1 MVRPATIASGA
12 IPFFELA
19 ARGPHIAKRQTS
31 QNACA
36 QLSEAY
42 SGGSGAFNGTFGSSS
57 PALVRPSIAYE
68 CLRSIAVDTERD
80 IALLEYLEPW
90 LEFQSTVG
98 ILADPPEGYMYP
110 GVDIL
115 GGFSNMTNMLRNGD
129 YDNQY
134 DFIVDLFRLIN
145 VKPRE
150 GHLSYTPALISAVQ
164 FATPAVFI
172 SISEDGTSL
181 PSIYL
186 YDDYL
191 QSQSQGYDA
200 AEVVSFDGTPIF
212 DWLQQRGVDNDRNQ
226 DPDASWNSQLYS
238 AALDNIGVSA
248 ASTIFAHG
256 NLTDQSTIVFGNNT
270 EVSFNNVAVL
280 VGDFSNISS
289 GEDVHNRFEVPDR
302 FGNAESSPFTK
313 LAKRQSDGFDNVG
326 YPDPFVIHEDG
337 YISGYHFRRGKLDDT
352 AVLAVKSFL
361 TSDLESQPE
370 ADLEEFVRV
379 VSTFV
384 TDSADDG
391 KDRLIIDFQGNG
403 GGSLA
408 NLIALYL
415 FLFPQAETFL
425 PLRARANPLLN
436 WMGETAVEFRAPM
449 LPVYDLRTAVDE
461 DMNTF
466 SSWSDFYDLET
477 ILGDDFTQ
485 IYHPLDMSLFR
496 QFSSLPEHFTANNTV
511 ILTDG
516 FCASACALAVG
527 LMSRLLGIHV
537 VTLGGRPNERPMQAV
552 GGTKGGPILTLD
564 WGKAIFP
571 DIASEERP
579 PSDLRT
585 APFSEVGPP
594 LAGPPPE
601 MIVVNSAN
609 VHLHDDDD
617 AAPLQFV
624 YEAANCRLFYTWE
637 TLTNLTNLWEA
648 VSDVKWDGASCVSG
662 STTNSDNT
670 IGDSAPAFSQ
680 DYVSKFT
687 WTPGPGDISDSPP
700 TGPGGGGNG
709 RSNGGGGNGNGNGN
723 GNGGSSNGDDSDNAA
738 GRVTGASFT
747 VLVALAA
754 AVIAFA

>member
-12 IPFFELA
+12 VPFFELA

-42 SGGSGAFNGTFGSSS
+42 SGGSGAFNGTLGGN

-68 CLRSIAVDTERD
+68 CLRSIPVDTERD
-80 IALLEYLEPW
+80 VALIEYLEPW

-115 GGFSNMTNMLRNGD
+115 GGLSNMTSMLENGD

-150 GHLSYTPALISAVQ
+150 GHLSYTPALISIIQ

-200 AEVVSFDGTPIF
+200 GEVESFDGIPIF

-248 ASTIFAHG
+248 ASTIVAHG
-256 NLTDQSTIVFGNNT
+256 NLSDTSTIVFGNNT
-270 EVSFNNVAVL
+270 EVTFNNVAVL
-280 VGDFSNISS
+280 VGDFSDISS

-302 FGNAESSPFTK
+302 FGNAESSPFTR

-326 YPDPFVIHEDG
+326 YPDPFVIHDDG
-337 YISGYHFRRGKLDDT
+337 YISGYHFNRGKLDDT

-361 TSDLESQPE
+361 TSDLAAQPE

-384 TDSADDG
+384 SDSASDG

-408 NLIALYL
+408 NLLALYL
-415 FLFPQAETFL
+415 FLFPKAETYL
-425 PLRARANPLLN
+425 PLRARANPLLD
-436 WMGETAVEFRAPM
+436 WMGETAAEFRAPM

-466 SSWSDFYDLET
+466 RSWSDFYELES
-477 ILGDDFTQ
+477 ILGDEFTQ
-485 IYHPLDMSLFR
+485 IYHPVDLSLLREFR
-496 QFSSLPEHFTANNTV
+496 SLPEHFTANNTV
-511 ILTDG
+511 IVTDG

-527 LMSRLLGIHV
+527 LMSRLLNIQV
-537 VTLGGRPNERPMQAV
+537 ITLGGRPNERPMQAV

-564 WGKAIFP
+564 YGIAIFP
-571 DIASEERP
+571 EIAAEQRP
-579 PSDLRT
+579 PSDLKT

-601 MIVVNSAN
+601 MIVINSGN

-670 IGDSAPAFSQ
+670 IADSVPAFSQ

-687 WTPGPGDISDSPP
+687 WTPGPGDVSDKPP
-700 TGPGGGGNG
+700 RGPGGDGNGRSHGDGSSGGGNG
-709 RSNGGGGNGNGNGN
+709 
-723 GNGGSSNGDDSDNAA
+723 GSADGDADNAA
-738 GRVTGASFT
+738 PRVGSASFAA
-747 VLVALAA
+747 LVGLAV
-754 AVIAFA
+754 AVMVFA

>member
-1 MVRPATIASGA
+1 MVRPASIASGA

-19 ARGPHIAKRQTS
+19 ARSPHIAKRQTS

-42 SGGSGAFNGTFGSSS
+42 SGGGGAFNGTLSGN
-57 PALVRPSIAYE
+57 PTLVRPSIAYE
-68 CLRSIAVDTERD
+68 CLRSIPLDTERNTGL
-80 IALLEYLEPW
+80 IEYLQPW

-115 GGFSNMTNMLRNGD
+115 GGLSNMTSMLENGD

-134 DFIVDLFRLIN
+134 DFIVDLFRIIN

-150 GHLSYTPALISAVQ
+150 GHLSYTPALISIIQ

-200 AEVVSFDGTPIF
+200 GEVVSFDGVPIN
-212 DWLQQRGVDNDRNQ
+212 DWLQQRGVDNDRSQ

-256 NLTDQSTIVFGNNT
+256 NLTDESTIVFGNDT
-270 EVSFNNVAVL
+270 EVTFGNVAVL
-280 VGDFSNISS
+280 VGDFSGISS

-302 FGNAESSPFTK
+302 FGNAESSPFTR
-313 LAKRQSDGFDNVG
+313 LAKRQSDGFDNAG
-326 YPDPFVIHEDG
+326 YPDPFVIHDDG
-337 YISGYHFRRGKLDDT
+337 YISGYHFSRGKLEDT

-361 TSDLESQPE
+361 TSDLAAQPE

-384 TDSADDG
+384 TDSASDG
-391 KDRLIIDFQGNG
+391 KDRLIIDLQGNG

-415 FLFPQAETFL
+415 FLFPKAQPYL

-436 WMGETAVEFRAPM
+436 WMGETAREFRAPM
-449 LPVYDLRTAVDE
+449 LPTYDLDTAVDD
-461 DMNTF
+461 DMNSF
-466 SSWSDFYDLET
+466 KSWSAFYDLET
-477 ILGDDFTQ
+477 ILGDEFTQ
-485 IYHPLDMSLFR
+485 IYHPMDMGLFSDF
-496 QFSSLPEHFTANNTV
+496 QTLPEHFTPNNTV
-511 ILTDG
+511 IVTDG

-527 LMSRLLGIHV
+527 LMSRLLGIQV

-564 WGKAIFP
+564 WGKAIYP
-571 DIASEERP
+571 EIAAEERP
-579 PSDLRT
+579 PQGLAT
-585 APFSEVGPP
+585 TPFSAVGPP

-601 MIVVNSAN
+601 MTVVNSAN

-624 YEAANCRLFYTWE
+624 YEAANCRLFYTWD
-637 TLTNLTNLWEA
+637 TLTELQNLWEA
-648 VSDVKWDGASCVSG
+648 VYDVKWDGASCVSG
-662 STTNSDNT
+662 STTNRDNT
-670 IGDSAPAFSQ
+670 IADSAPSFSQ

-687 WTPGPGDISDSPP
+687 WTPGPGDVSDRPP
-700 TGPGGGGNG
+700 TGPGGSGNG
-709 RSNGGGGNGNGNGN
+709 QSHGNGS
-723 GNGGSSNGDDSDNAA
+723 NGGSSNDDTDNAA
-738 GRVTGASFT
+738 GKVGGASFAA
-747 VLVALAA
+747 LVGLAV
-754 AVIAFA
+754 AVTLFA

>member
-1 MVRPATIASGA
+1 MAVLINMG
-12 IPFFELA
+12 
-19 ARGPHIAKRQTS
+19 
-31 QNACA
+31 
-36 QLSEAY
+36 
-42 SGGSGAFNGTFGSSS
+42 S

-115 GGFSNMTNMLRNGD
+115 GGFSNMTSMLRNGD

-200 AEVVSFDGTPIF
+200 AKVVSFDGTPIF

-466 SSWSDFYDLET
+466 SSC
-477 ILGDDFTQ
+477 
-485 IYHPLDMSLFR
+485 
-496 QFSSLPEHFTANNTV
+496 LPEHFTANNTV

-648 VSDVKWDGASCVSG
+648 VSDVNPRTGSG
-662 STTNSDNT
+662 
-670 IGDSAPAFSQ
+670 GF
-680 DYVSKFT
+680 
-687 WTPGPGDISDSPP
+687 
-700 TGPGGGGNG
+700 GNG

-723 GNGGSSNGDDSDNAA
+723 SNGGSSNGDDSDNAA
-738 GRVTGASFT
+738 GRVAGASFT